1 MILEPL
7 VADIADIAL
16 YFALTRRVLLRNN
29 AVPRAPVQVVDHVVQ
44 LQLVQGQLS
53 WTTGLTQ
60 ILENK
65 FVKVVKIVDLKKL
78 P

>member
-7 VADIADIAL
+7 VTDVTDVTFNFSLA
-16 YFALTRRVLLRNN
+16 RRVLLRNN

-60 ILENK
+60 ILEK
-65 FVKVVKIVDLKKL
+65 RFVKVVKIVDL
-78 P
+78 

>member
-1 MILEPL
+1 MILEPF
-7 VADIADIAL
+7 VTDIAYIAFD
-16 YFALTRRVLLRNN
+16 FALAGRVFLRND
-29 AVPRAPVQVVDHVVQ
+29 AVPRAAVQVVDHVVQ

-65 FVKVVKIVDLKKL
+65 FL
-78 P
+78 

>member
-16 YFALTRRVLLRNN
+16 YFTLARRVLLRNN
-29 AVPRAPVQVVDHVVQ
+29 AVPRTPVQVVDHVVQ

-78 P
+78 H

>member
-16 YFALTRRVLLRNN
+16 YFTLARRVLLRNN

-78 P
+78 H

>member
-7 VADIADIAL
+7 VTDVTDVT
-16 YFALTRRVLLRNN
+16 FNFSFTRRVLLRNN

-60 ILENK
+60 ILEK
-65 FVKVVKIVDLKKL
+65 RFVKVVKIVDL
-78 P
+78 